1 MHYIYIKKVD
11 NSIVKVGHTEKYDNR
26 YKQQADQLKSEFD
39 NKELLH
45 LFQCNDNEEKKIESD
60 FKKTFKQYQCDKEG
74 SAKELYFWTNLTE
87 QKYLHWLRQKTIKE
101 VGLER
106 EREERKQSV
115 IVIIQPQQ
123 IITKEF
129 QKNIIFLRE
138 I

>member
-1 MHYIYIKKVD
+1 M
-11 NSIVKVGHTEKYDNR
+11 
-26 YKQQADQLKSEFD
+26 
-39 NKELLH
+39 LH
-45 LFQCNDNEEKKIESD
+45 LFQCNDNEGKKIESD

-74 SAKELYFWTNLTE
+74 NARELYVWTNLTE

-101 VGLER
+101 IGLER
-106 EREERKQSV
+106 EKKKKERKQSV